1 MKKSLVGSIICG
13 AMMSLA
19 IVCPA
24 LAATASYSN
33 ILDVRDANM
42 EFLADNKEKNFG
54 TVENVVET
62 MNNGYPTGW
71 SFEIQS
77 TESDECG
84 ILMMNGTKAVA
95 VAIPLDEMGSS
106 IKYEDKSKTKVGTV
120 MIAVQY
126 DGSSIDDVIDAA
138 VGAISSFSGGDEI
151 ANSAFLYQMVM
162 SWCLAEG
169 ARDSDD
175 GRYYVGHGMNAYGTG
190 MLAMSSVNSNEFM
203 YILVS
208 R

>member
-126 DGSSIDDVIDAA
+126 DGSSIDGVIDAA

-190 MLAMSSVNSNEFM
+190 MLAMSSMNSNEFM